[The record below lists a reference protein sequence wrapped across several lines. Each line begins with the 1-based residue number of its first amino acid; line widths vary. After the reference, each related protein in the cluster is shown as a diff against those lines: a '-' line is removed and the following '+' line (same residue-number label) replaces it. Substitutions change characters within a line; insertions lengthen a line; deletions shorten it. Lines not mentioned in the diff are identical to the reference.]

1 MMVLFC
7 HLNVS
12 ANNIFCATLTSN
24 NIRKYSRFQE
34 VDQIILLVFHLI
46 FCFLVTSLL
55 QQQLN
60 LKFTLLTPNN
70 TFWNQ
75 VTGVKMWF

>member
-7 HLNVS
+7 HLNLS
-12 ANNIFCATLTSN
+12 ANNTFCATLTSN

-60 LKFTLLTPNN
+60 LQKMSTPNN

-75 VTGVKMWF
+75 VTGVKTWF